1 MQFMDTHIHLQDFK
15 LKNATDIVNKAV
27 SCGVR
32 KLVCVAAAEADWAE
46 IAALSAEFPDT
57 VIPAFGLHPWYAR
70 EAGAGWERRL
80 AAYLERFPQALIGE
94 AGLDRLRDKEAEPQ
108 GAVFRAQIELAA
120 QYGRPLL
127 IHAVRAQEWL
137 EDYWRVLPPK
147 FVFHSFNGRRELL
160 DKIVKAGGYV
170 SLSSSILRSPRKAE
184 IVPQIPA
191 DRLLL
196 ETDAPSQGLV
206 SGQEGTPEQ
215 LPAQA
220 AEIATL
226 RGEDAASFA
235 ARVYQNSMEF
245 VYVG

>member
-15 LKNATDIVNKAV
+15 LKNTTDIVNKAV
-27 SCGVR
+27 SCGVC
-32 KLVCVAAAEADWAE
+32 KLVCVAAVETDWAK

-70 EAGAGWERRL
+70 EAGLGWERRL

-94 AGLDRLRDKEAEPQ
+94 AGLDRLRDKESEPQ
-108 GAVFRAQIELAA
+108 GAVFRAQIELAE

-137 EDYWRVLPPK
+137 EDYWRILPPK
-147 FVFHSFNGRRELL
+147 FAFHSFNGRRELL

-170 SLSSSILRSPRKAE
+170 SLSSSILRSPRKAD

-215 LPAQA
+215 LPNQA
-220 AEIATL
+220 VEIAAL
-226 RGEDAASFA
+226 RDEDVASFA

-245 VYVG
+245 VHV